1 MIRDLTDDEAR
12 AALPLKWETPDV
24 VPAWVAEMDY
34 AQAEPITEA
43 LVAAVRRGALGYPP
57 HGDELGETFAG
68 FARRHWGWEVP
79 AEASV
84 PTGGVVGGMRL
95 ALEVLCPP
103 GPVVVPMP
111 CYPPFR
117 DVVEVTGRTIVPIE
131 LDPDAEDASLDLC
144 AVSRAFAGGA
154 RTLLLCNPH
163 NPLGHV
169 PRREQLVALAALA
182 REYDARV
189 ISDEIHGPLV
199 LPPLD
204 PAGTAFTPYL
214 SVDERGIAVTSASK
228 AFNMPATH
236 GAQLVLLDPAD
247 RERLDAV
254 PIPAQN
260 TWSSLGVVASAVA
273 WRDCDDWLAALVERL
288 AAQRA
293 LLAGLLAD
301 RLPAARMRPLEA
313 TYLAWLDLRKY
324 GVDDPAAAA
333 LAHGVRLAPGQDYQP
348 ALPGHVRLNLATSPE
363 RLERIVDGLRA
374 ALVGSGEHPPR
385 G

>member
-1 MIRDLTDDEAR
+1 VIRDLTDDEAR

-34 AQAEPITEA
+34 RQAEPITEA

-117 DVVEVTGRTIVPIE
+117 DVVEATGRTIVPIE

-163 NPLGHV
+163 NPLGSV
-169 PRREQLVALAALA
+169 PRREQLAALAALA

-199 LPPLD
+199 LP
-204 PAGTAFTPYL
+204 GVAFTPYL

-236 GAQLVLLDPAD
+236 GAQLVVLDPDD
-247 RERLDAV
+247 RACLDAV

-260 TWSSLGVVASAVA
+260 TWSSLGVVASTVA

-288 AAQRA
+288 AAQRT
-293 LLAGLLAD
+293 LLTGLLAD

-313 TYLAWLDLRKY
+313 TYLAWIDLRAY
-324 GVDDPAAAA
+324 GVADPAGAA
-333 LAHGVRLAPGQDYQP
+333 LTHGVRLAPGQDYQP
-348 ALPGHVRLNLATSPE
+348 GLAGHVRLNLATSPE
-363 RLERIVDGLRA
+363 RLERIVEGLAA
-374 ALVGSGEHPPR
+374 ALTQ
-385 G
+385 